1 MSVAFLLHGGTVARR
16 AALAQALRDAIDRDA
31 RVRLSSRAAEAAKCL
46 ADPAIV
52 AVFLID
58 GPYDADTVRAAA
70 GARGLAAHVYDL
82 EPRDAADVM
91 ISLARAASRP
101 T

>member
-1 MSVAFLLHGGTVARR
+1 MSAAFLLHGGTVARR
-16 AALAQALRDAIDRDA
+16 AALAQALRDAIDLDA

-52 AVFLID
+52 AVFLVD
-58 GPYDADTVRAAA
+58 APHDADSVRTASH
-70 GARGLAAHVYDL
+70 ARGLTSHVYDL
-82 EPRDAADVM
+82 ESRDSAEVV